1 MQLPILASRSSVCFA
16 FYEKTSYVQ
25 NLAYFLVIPKSFP
38 CKKWQNEGGKNG
50 REWKKQESYIQISV

>member
-25 NLAYFLVIPKSFP
+25 NLAYFLVIPKIFLV
-38 CKKWQNEGGKNG
+38 KNDKTKEERMEENEKS
-50 REWKKQESYIQISV
+50 KSPIFK